1 MTYQNVNIFGT
12 KVRKSREEKREV
24 QETRDFLAGMQ
35 MNRTS
40 DDTAANGNGNG
51 NARYI
56 VMLRIVTLWLCEP
69 GVTVAYEV
77 MITALIGLEKVS
89 QSQIESY
96 YSKQGVGRLREFEGR
111 GLPFMTSALRRE
123 LYYR

>member
-1 MTYQNVNIFGT
+1 M
-12 KVRKSREEKREV
+12 RKSREEKREV

-35 MNRTS
+35 INRTS

-51 NARYI
+51 NARYS
-56 VMLRIVTLWLCEP
+56 VMLRIVTHWLCEP
-69 GVTVAYEV
+69 GVTVAYEG
-77 MITALIGLEKVS
+77 MITALIGLEKVP

-96 YSKQGVGRLREFEGR
+96 RSKQGVGSLREFEGR
-111 GLPFMTSALRRE
+111 GLSFMTSALRRE

>member
-35 MNRTS
+35 MNRNS

-51 NARYI
+51 NARF
-56 VMLRIVTLWLCEP
+56 VLLHC
-69 GVTVAYEV
+69 GC
-77 MITALIGLEKVS
+77 ALKVD
-89 QSQIESY
+89 
-96 YSKQGVGRLREFEGR
+96 F
-111 GLPFMTSALRRE
+111 P
-123 LYYR
+123 